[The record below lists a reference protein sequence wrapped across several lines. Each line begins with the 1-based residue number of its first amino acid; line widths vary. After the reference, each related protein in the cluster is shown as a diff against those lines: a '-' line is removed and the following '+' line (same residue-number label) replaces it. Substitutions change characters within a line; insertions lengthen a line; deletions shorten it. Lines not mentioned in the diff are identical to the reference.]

1 MTRRREHSRASASQP
16 IVNPFRKS
24 LTLLVLA
31 GLSCVA
37 LGALSIPASADEAQ
51 PPAAAAAPAAADPAA
66 PSPAAAPAEPAE
78 PAAAAPAP
86 AAVKAAP
93 AAPNPA
99 VAGKSEEELER
110 EAESIARSVMSPF
123 CEGRTISACPVA
135 GPLRDDIRKWVH
147 EGVAAPE
154 IRDRLHKMFPEHNLL
169 GVPPNR
175 LGAALPIGA
184 ALLAAA
190 ALFFAFRYLIK
201 PAQAPAAAKADGAEP
216 KPAPAQKS
224 NEDYDARLDEE
235 LETLEP
241 R

>member
-1 MTRRREHSRASASQP
+1 MTRRRELARVSASQP
-16 IVNPFRKS
+16 TVRPFRKS

-37 LGALSIPASADEAQ
+37 VGAISLPAAADEAQ
-51 PPAAAAAPAAADPAA
+51 PPPAASAPAAG
-66 PSPAAAPAEPAE
+66 
-78 PAAAAPAP
+78 
-86 AAVKAAP
+86 AP
-93 AAPNPA
+93 AAPTSPAASPA

-147 EGVAAPE
+147 EGVPAPE

-190 ALFFAFRYLIK
+190 ALFFAFRYLLKAK
-201 PAQAPAAAKADGAEP
+201 PGAPAKADVADP
-216 KPAPAQKS
+216 KPTPAQKP

>member
-1 MTRRREHSRASASQP
+1 
-16 IVNPFRKS
+16 VK
-24 LTLLVLA
+24 LLVLA
-31 GLSCVA
+31 
-37 LGALSIPASADEAQ
+37 ALSYVAVGAVSMPVSADEAQ
-51 PPAAAAAPAAADPAA
+51 PAAA
-66 PSPAAAPAEPAE
+66 S
-78 PAAAAPAP
+78 AAAAPAP
-86 AAVKAAP
+86 AANA
-93 AAPNPA
+93 A

-110 EAESIARSVMSPF
+110 EAEAIARSVMSPF

-147 EGVAAPE
+147 EGVPADQ
-154 IRDRLHKMFPEHNLL
+154 IRQRLHNMFPQHNLL

-184 ALLAAA
+184 GLLAAA
-190 ALFFAFRYLIK
+190 ALFFAFRYLLK
-201 PAQAPAAAKADGAEP
+201 PKAAAPAKADGGEP
-216 KPAPAQKS
+216 KPAPALAS

>member
-1 MTRRREHSRASASQP
+1 MTRRRELSRVSASQP
-16 IVNPFRKS
+16 TVRPFRKS

-37 LGALSIPASADEAQ
+37 VGALSLPAAADEAQ
-51 PPAAAAAPAAADPAA
+51 PQPAASAPAA
-66 PSPAAAPAEPAE
+66 PSSPAA
-78 PAAAAPAP
+78 
-86 AAVKAAP
+86 
-93 AAPNPA
+93 NPA

-147 EGVAAPE
+147 EGVPAPE

-190 ALFFAFRYLIK
+190 ALFFAFRYLLK
-201 PAQAPAAAKADGAEP
+201 PKAGAPAKADGADP
-216 KPAPAQKS
+216 QPAPAQKP

>member
-1 MTRRREHSRASASQP
+1 MTRCREPSRASASQP
-16 IVNPFRKS
+16 TPRPFRKT

-37 LGALSIPASADEAQ
+37 VNALSLPAWADEAQ
-51 PPAAAAAPAAADPAA
+51 PAASAPAA
-66 PSPAAAPAEPAE
+66 S
-78 PAAAAPAP
+78 
-86 AAVKAAP
+86 AP

-135 GPLRDDIRKWVH
+135 GPLRDDIRKWVR
-147 EGVAAPE
+147 EGVPAPE
-154 IRDRLHKMFPEHNLL
+154 IRDRLHQMFPQHNLL

-184 ALLAAA
+184 GLLAAA
-190 ALFFAFRYLIK
+190 ALFFAFRYLLK
-201 PAQAPAAAKADGAEP
+201 PKAKAGAPAQADGSEP
-216 KPAPAQKS
+216 KPAAASKS

>member
-1 MTRRREHSRASASQP
+1 MTRRRQRSRLSASKPALRP
-16 IVNPFRKS
+16 IRKAV
-24 LTLLVLA
+24 TLLVLA

-37 LGALSIPASADEAQ
+37 AGAISLPASADEA
-51 PPAAAAAPAAADPAA
+51 AP
-66 PSPAAAPAEPAE
+66 
-78 PAAAAPAP
+78 PAAAAPAN
-86 AAVKAAP
+86 AASTAPTSHAA
-93 AAPNPA
+93 NPA

-147 EGVAAPE
+147 EGVPAPE
-154 IRDRLHKMFPEHNLL
+154 IRDRLHQMFPQHNLL

-190 ALFFAFRYLIK
+190 ALFFAFRYLLK
-201 PAQAPAAAKADGAEP
+201 PKARATAKAESADLEPAAAQ
-216 KPAPAQKS
+216 KP

-235 LETLEP
+235 LETFEP

>member
-1 MTRRREHSRASASQP
+1 MTRRRQRSPTSASQP
-16 IVNPFRKS
+16 TLRPFRKT

-31 GLSCVA
+31 GLSCIGV
-37 LGALSIPASADEAQ
+37 GALSLPASADEA
-51 PPAAAAAPAAADPAA
+51 AAPAAAPA
-66 PSPAAAPAEPAE
+66 PPAAAPAPTNT
-78 PAAAAPAP
+78 
-86 AAVKAAP
+86 

-147 EGVAAPE
+147 EGVPAPE
-154 IRDRLHKMFPEHNLL
+154 IRDRLHQMFPEHNLL

-190 ALFFAFRYLIK
+190 ALFFAFRYLLK
-201 PAQAPAAAKADGAEP
+201 PKAAAPAKTDGADP
-216 KPAPAQKS
+216 KPSATQKPS
-224 NEDYDARLDEE
+224 EDYDARLDEE

>member
-1 MTRRREHSRASASQP
+1 MTRRRERSRVSASQP
-16 IVNPFRKS
+16 TLRPFRKT

-37 LGALSIPASADEAQ
+37 VGAVSLPASADEAQ
-51 PPAAAAAPAAADPAA
+51 APPAVTNEPTANAPAAAP
-66 PSPAAAPAEPAE
+66 E
-78 PAAAAPAP
+78 APAP
-86 AAVKAAP
+86 VVRNAAP

-147 EGVAAPE
+147 EGVPADQ
-154 IRDRLHKMFPEHNLL
+154 IRDRLHNMFPQHNLL

-175 LGAALPIGA
+175 LGAALPVGA
-184 ALLAAA
+184 GLLAAA
-190 ALFFAFRYLIK
+190 ALFFAFRYLLR
-201 PAQAPAAAKADGAEP
+201 PAKAKPAAAKADGADP
-216 KPAPAQKS
+216 KPSPAQKPG
-224 NEDYDARLDEE
+224 EDYDARLDEE